1 LTDAS
6 LGKEV
11 TRSTSESKN
20 YDCKRIGKK
29 KYREVAEIDDGPGH
43 ARGAAKD
50 REHDEPGEKKDE
62 DVGGPYAGV
71 HEPLGVLVQ
80 IRWRDRLDV
89 QLRHGWGRLVSV

>member
-1 LTDAS
+1 MQVWGRRS
-6 LGKEV
+6 LDRPQNRRTTIVREL
-11 TRSTSESKN
+11 E
-20 YDCKRIGKK
+20 KK